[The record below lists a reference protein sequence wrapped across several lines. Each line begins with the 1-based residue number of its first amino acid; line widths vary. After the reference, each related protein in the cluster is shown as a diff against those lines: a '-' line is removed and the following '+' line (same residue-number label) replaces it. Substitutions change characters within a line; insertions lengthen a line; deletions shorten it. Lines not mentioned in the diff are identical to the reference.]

1 MYTATKPASD
11 VTPIKILTGGM
22 NYKRWAARIIMLLEE
37 KDVDYVIYDDPTT
50 FILTATTAATTATA
64 TTAITE
70 AADKSGK
77 TADQSDKAADQVPAP
92 RPVRSTSQVCPKYVK
107 DNKTARASILQRV
120 TNSIF
125 DMFSGEKSAKAVWEQ
140 LQEKYGSNDT
150 SRRKYVVGRWLHFQ
164 MTESKTVVEQVHDF
178 ENMVSDMQTEGA
190 QVNDAFLI
198 EALVDKLSGSWK
210 KGKSDK
216 CYVCG
221 KRGHRD
227 AQCYHHKGSTNK
239 NSEKDGS
246 KNQANVVE
254 TTEDDEAVAAVITE
268 INMVGDPDEWVV
280 DTGASRHFCNN
291 KSFFKVFEPV
301 TGGEQVFMGNSSISE
316 VSGRGKV
323 ELLLNSGKKLLL
335 NNVLYVPSA

>member
-1 MYTATKPASD
+1 MSTAMKPASD
-11 VTPIKILTGGM
+11 VTAIEILTGGM
-22 NYKRWAARIIMLLEE
+22 NYKRWAARIVMLLEE
-37 KDVDYVIYDDPTT
+37 KDVDYVIYEDPAT
-50 FILTATTAATTATA
+50 FILAATTATA
-64 TTAITE
+64 TATATAATATAV
-70 AADKSGK
+70 AADKS
-77 TADQSDKAADQVPAP
+77 DKADDQAPAP
-92 RPVRSTSQVCPKYVK
+92 RPTRTTPQVCPKYVK

-125 DMFSGEKSAKAVWEQ
+125 DMFSGEKSAKAIWEQ
-140 LQEKYGSNDT
+140 LQEKYGSDDT
-150 SRRKYVVGRWLHFQ
+150 GRRKYVVGRWLHFQ

-178 ENMVSDMQTEGA
+178 ENMVSDMRNEGA
-190 QVNDAFLI
+190 QVNDAFLV
-198 EALVDKLSGSWK
+198 EALVDKLPGSWK
-210 KGKSDK
+210 KGKGDE

-221 KRGHRD
+221 KRGHRA
-227 AQCYHHKGSTNK
+227 AQCYHRKGSTNK

-301 TGGEQVFMGNSSISE
+301 TRGEQVFMGNSSISE
-316 VSGRGKV
+316 KLNFRG
-323 ELLLNSGKKLLL
+323 
-335 NNVLYVPSA
+335 PT